1 VPSISYCKTNKKNKK
16 IRNKGIGRVVREL
29 EARMRWYGQIIRR
42 ESREPVENIME

>member
-1 VPSISYCKTNKKNKK
+1 VWKCSFKDK
-16 IRNKGIGRVVREL
+16 IRNEGIGRVVR